1 MQRGPLKR
9 LREDRKAKAV
19 ALLKKLPMV
28 TPTALGIAAV
38 QGERRARWITL
49 KAKRETAAG
58 PQRDATASSAITECR
73 HGLLPVRI
81 VSCYWRSSARPRSLT
96 GMTRLDP
103 EVKDLFLLFERTNPS
118 PLPFGATQ
126 RARQRSPKIVRRGT
140 LAAGK

>member
-9 LREDRKAKAV
+9 LREDRKAEAV

-38 QGERRARWITL
+38 QGERRARWMPL

-58 PQRDATASSAITECR
+58 PQRDATASGAITECR

-96 GMTRLDP
+96 GVTRLDP
-103 EVKDLFLLFERTNPS
+103 EV
-118 PLPFGATQ
+118 
-126 RARQRSPKIVRRGT
+126 
-140 LAAGK
+140 